1 MERHSS
7 LLRYCNF
14 SILPVSSPASGC
26 QNTTNGQ
33 EYFLFITSLLV
44 GCIALPGTSQ
54 STIIQDFFCTAAIHL
69 PVTNC
74 TWATQELQLN
84 QQRIATCL
92 FHGKGKTDDN
102 TLHWGFLLCI
112 GTTWTHLKALTL
124 ILKGSRSKLL
134 TDS

>member
-1 MERHSS
+1 MFKYCHFST
-7 LLRYCNF
+7 LL
-14 SILPVSSPASGC
+14 VSSPICRC
-26 QNTTNGQ
+26 QNSTNGQ
-33 EYFLFITSLLV
+33 EHFLSIMSWLV
-44 GCIALPGTSQ
+44 GYTFLPGTSH
-54 STIIQDFFCTAAIHL
+54 STIIQDFVCTAAIHL

-102 TLHWGFLLCI
+102 TLHWGFLLCT
-112 GTTWTHLKALTL
+112 GATWAHLKALTL
-124 ILKGSRSKLL
+124 ILKGSISKLF